1 MAFSGGT
8 AFPSVIDHGGDG
20 GDGGWEKVWNAAADA
35 TWSGASAVDWSGL
48 TSITI
53 NGVSFTVT
61 RNSNWVTFGPDGSG
75 NLRVK
80 MSAASN
86 YGSGT
91 TDAPVLH
98 ATLANLLAAGGYS
111 ASRNDDYIWRY
122 LLSSTAQDPAS
133 GNEGVGCGIRNHDGT
148 TVSAPND
155 SGSIW
160 MKISTLKI
168 RTAINGGDYTG
179 SSSGLRYL
187 SSHVSQSHGFVNRF
201 GTSAATD
208 DPTEGTRCATF
219 QGQSAVVD
227 ITPATPDFD
236 VENASINCYLSGWGA
251 SGGKTFEVADLEL
264 WRLEG

>member
-1 MAFSGGT
+1 MKPAG
-8 AFPSVIDHGGDG
+8 GGDA
-20 GDGGWEKVWNAAADA
+20 GGWEKVWNAAADA
-35 TWSGASAVDWSGL
+35 TWSGASAVDWTSL

-53 NGVSFTVT
+53 NGVAFTVT
-61 RNSNWVTFGPDGSG
+61 RNADWVTFGPDGNG
-75 NLRVK
+75 NCRVK
-80 MSAASN
+80 MDAASS

-91 TDAPVLH
+91 NDGPVLH
-98 ATLANLLAAGGYS
+98 ATLSDLLAAKSYT

-133 GNEGVGCGIRNHDGT
+133 GNEGIGCGIRNHNAS
-148 TVSAPND
+148 TVTAPND

-160 MKISTLKI
+160 FLFSTLKI

-179 SSSGLRYL
+179 ASSGLRYL
-187 SSHVSQSHGFVNRF
+187 STHVSQSHGFVNRF

-219 QGQSAVVD
+219 QGQSSVVD
-227 ITPATPDFD
+227 ITPGTPDFD
-236 VENASINCYLSGWGA
+236 VEAAAVNCYLAGWGA

-264 WRLEG
+264 WRREG